1 MSNAEPYVIVVG
13 IDYSPSSQHA
23 LDEAIR
29 VASARAGELHV
40 VHVEHEALF
49 ESLRQRGLDVAV
61 ERGAALEKV
70 RERTA
75 QTVEAMVAARGPLG
89 VKRVVAHLRHGS
101 PAEEIAQLAADVD
114 ADLVV
119 VGSHGERGFERYL
132 LGSVA
137 ERTNR
142 LARCPVWTVRPKDHD
157 VTGRV
162 PEIQPACPDCLA
174 RRRETNGKDFWCPR
188 HAEHHVHA
196 HVLAYVSDPMYTAD
210 SSAYG
215 MP

>member
-1 MSNAEPYVIVVG
+1 MSNAETYVIVVG

-40 VHVEHEALF
+40 VHVEHGALF
-49 ESLRQRGLDVAV
+49 EALREGGHDIAV
-61 ERGAALEKV
+61 ERDAALEEV
-70 RERTA
+70 RKRASER
-75 QTVEAMVAARGPLG
+75 VEALVTARGPLG

-119 VGSHGERGFERYL
+119 VGLHGERGFERFL

-162 PEIQPACPDCLA
+162 PEIEPACPDCLA
-174 RRRETNGKDFWCPR
+174 RRRETNGQEFWCPR
-188 HAEHHVHA
+188 HAEHHVRAHA
-196 HVLAYVSDPMYTAD
+196 LAYVSDPMYTAD
-210 SSAYG
+210 SAAYS

>member
-1 MSNAEPYVIVVG
+1 MPNAEPYVIVVG

-61 ERGAALEKV
+61 DRDAALEKV
-70 RERTA
+70 RKRTA
-75 QTVEAMVAARGPLG
+75 ESVEALVASRGPLR
-89 VKRVVAHLRHGS
+89 VKRVVAHFRHGS

-119 VGSHGERGFERYL
+119 VGSHGERGFERFL

-162 PEIQPACPDCLA
+162 PVIEPACPDCLA
-174 RRRETNGKDFWCPR
+174 TRRATNGKEFWCPR
-188 HAEHHVHA
+188 HAEHHVRA
-196 HVLAYVSDPMYTAD
+196 HVLAYVSDPMYAAD
-210 SSAYG
+210 SAAYG